1 MSHTAAAPAVEI
13 GPIGQMMKDGCWDLH
28 QSAES
33 GVIAKKMITGE
44 MGRHEYARLVTQM
57 YLFNRRLDAAVL
69 RHRASTPALGALI
82 TDEQLQSPYYEQDL
96 AHLGVQTATIEP
108 TPGTAEAIALVDR
121 VEAGNPRDLLALH
134 YVREG
139 ANNGNRFVARKLM
152 QVWGQSDAAGMK
164 HLDPYGDSQ
173 RAKWEV
179 FKTTLNGLPLTDED
193 KLALVA
199 AGREMF
205 RAVIAIHRDIET
217 MAAADHAAA
226 GESR

>member
-1 MSHTAAAPAVEI
+1 MTHTAEPPALEI

-28 QSAES
+28 QSAEN

-44 MGRHEYARLVTQM
+44 MGKAEYTRLAEQM
-57 YLFNRRLDAAVL
+57 YLFNRRLDRAIL
-69 RHRASTPALGALI
+69 QHREATPALKTLI
-82 TDEQLQSPYYEQDL
+82 TDEQLQTPYYEQDL
-96 AHLGVQTATIEP
+96 ASLGVDPAAVRP
-108 TPGTAEAIALVDR
+108 TPGTAQALALVDR
-121 VEAGNPRDLLALH
+121 VESSNPRDLLALH

-152 QVWGQSDAAGMK
+152 QVWGQSDLSGMK

-179 FKTTLNGLPLTDED
+179 FKTKLNELALTDGD

-205 RAVIAIHRDIET
+205 KAVIAIHRDVEMLAT
-217 MAAADHAAA
+217 A
-226 GESR
+226 GTRAEE